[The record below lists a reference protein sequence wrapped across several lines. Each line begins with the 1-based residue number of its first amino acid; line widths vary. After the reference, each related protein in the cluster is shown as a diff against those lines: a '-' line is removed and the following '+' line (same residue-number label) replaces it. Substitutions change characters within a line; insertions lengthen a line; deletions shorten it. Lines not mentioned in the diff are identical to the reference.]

1 MEKRRSSRTPARTA
15 TYNPSAYDK
24 PSAPKKSRTP
34 AWQIEPKIPMDLE
47 EASSSSSRIDIEP
60 MKWVDPS
67 TLISGN
73 YYSIQHKYEG
83 NENITDPQLGIEAG
97 QPESKDKYYTRFK
110 GRFVKQAQGSSL
122 PSPDGRIN
130 GVGITSAKRFAVFT
144 EVSIISKNKQFF
156 TRELYILTQNED
168 NITFG
173 NDIITLGRD
182 YRSRVPIDHS
192 NFKKSFN
199 DPTAKFAFNID
210 DWKFA
215 NDVKANRDARENPML
230 REMYADKAL
239 DAFANPINP
248 ELVQTRNTFAP
259 ANYGPGGHISS
270 FLEKTAP
277 NVVPENELSTRGSD
291 FDPYTDVSKMY
302 TKKGGSRRK
311 TRKRKI
317 RRNKTRSKKRK
328 HSTRRR
334 K

>member
-1 MEKRRSSRTPARTA
+1 ME
-15 TYNPSAYDK
+15 
-24 PSAPKKSRTP
+24 
-34 AWQIEPKIPMDLE
+34 PMDLAE
-47 EASSSSSRIDIEP
+47 SSSSSSSSVQGKLNMVHP
-60 MKWVDPS
+60 YS
-67 TLISGN
+67 LIPGN
-73 YYSIQHKYEG
+73 YYSIQHRYEG
-83 NENITDPQLGIEAG
+83 KEDITDFVLGKEAG

-110 GRFVKQAQGSSL
+110 GKFVEQARGSSL

-130 GVGITSAKRFAVFT
+130 GVGITTATRFAVFT

-182 YRSRVPIDHS
+182 YRSRVPIDPS

-199 DPTAKFAFNID
+199 NPTTKFAFNIN
-210 DWKFA
+210 DWYFA
-215 NDVKANRDARENPML
+215 NDVKANRDARENPVL

-239 DAFANPINP
+239 DSFANPRNP
-248 ELVQTRNTFAP
+248 ELVQTRNTFAA

-270 FLEKTAP
+270 FLGMTAP

-291 FDPYTDVSKMY
+291 FDAYTDVSDMY
-302 TKKGGSRRK
+302 TKKGGSKRK
-311 TRKRKI
+311 TRKGKI

-328 HSTRRR
+328 HSKRRR